1 MKRYEEAKA
10 DYEFLKEHHGADC
23 NDLTGGYVAD
33 EKYFELLRN
42 PSKKNAYEHYCSLI
56 TYFSQVGFEPSNST
70 NSGDQP
76 NFDNEKVCEI
86 FRRNCD
92 EHNVLAFWGVDISDE
107 PEEE

>member
-1 MKRYEEAKA
+1 MKRYEQAKA

-33 EKYFELLRN
+33 EQYFELLRN
-42 PSKKNAYEHYCSLI
+42 PSKKNAYHHYCALI
-56 TYFSQVGFEPSNST
+56 SHYATCGSESYDSNSG
-70 NSGDQP
+70 NEP

-92 EHNVLAFWGVDISDE
+92 EDNVLTFWGVDIRDSDDD
-107 PEEE
+107 